1 MTKSWVEGYFV
12 TDRSMNMKKIVWLVV
27 AGVCTLSAFGKEK
40 GKDGGKIP
48 GDESVEVFAPNIKG
62 CPYKKIRIPC
72 IVNAGGLLIAAAE
85 GRYEDEDQGKNDII
99 VSVSSNGGNTWSKP
113 TIAAKSDGGSTLNNP
128 CLIYDT
134 ATKQT
139 VCMYQ
144 RYPAGQKERD
154 ISTLDLNDPKALRNF
169 VIFSKNGRTWTK
181 PVEVT
186 KMTRHEDCATSCSGP
201 NPGVLLTRGAHKGR
215 LVVAFNEAVR
225 FGAWHITAAY
235 SDDHGVTWKMSS
247 GRTQD
252 GGINEVSSVE
262 TEDGG
267 VLVVSRDQNCGG
279 KKFVSRSE
287 DGGDTWSAAT
297 THEELPCPRCQNGLT
312 RYSFSDDESRGSR
325 GRILF
330 SGPSGSGTQRVN
342 GIVKMSYDDGKT
354 WPVGKLVAPGY
365 FAYSALCP
373 LKPGYVGLLYEGPN
387 DTIRF
392 IKISIKWLTNGEDS
406 GLKKK

>member
-1 MTKSWVEGYFV
+1 
-12 TDRSMNMKKIVWLVV
+12 MKKLVWSIVACACVLP
-27 AGVCTLSAFGKEK
+27 AAAKER
-40 GKDGGKIP
+40 GKDSEKLP
-48 GDESVEVFAPNIKG
+48 GDESVLVFAPNVKG
-62 CPYKKIRIPC
+62 SPYKSVRIPC

-85 GRYEDEDQGKNDII
+85 GRYVAEDQGENDII
-99 VSVSSNGGNTWSKP
+99 VSVSSNGGKSWSKP
-113 TIAAKSDGGSTLNNP
+113 AIAAKSDHGATFNNP

-139 VCMYQ
+139 MCMFQ
-144 RYPAGQKERD
+144 RYPKGQKERD
-154 ISTLDLNDPKALRNF
+154 ISTLDLEDPNALRNY
-169 VIFSKNGRTWTK
+169 VIFSKNGRSWTK

-201 NPGVLLTRGAHKGR
+201 NPGVLLTRGEHAGR

-225 FGAWHITAAY
+225 FGSWHITAAY

-267 VLVVSRDQNCGG
+267 VLVVARDQNCGG
-279 KKFVSRSE
+279 KKFVSRSA
-287 DGGDTWSAAT
+287 DGGDTWSEAK

-312 RYSFSDDESRGSR
+312 RYSFSDDESLGGR

-330 SGPSGSGTQRVN
+330 SGPSGPGTNRAE
-342 GIVKMSYDDGKT
+342 GIIKMSYDDGET
-354 WPVGKLVAPGY
+354 WPVEKRVAPGY

-373 LKPGYVGLLYEGPN
+373 LKSGFVGLLYEGPGG
-387 DTIRF
+387 IRF
-392 IKISIKWLTNGEDS
+392 AKVSIKWLTDGEDS
-406 GLKKK
+406 GLPSKKK